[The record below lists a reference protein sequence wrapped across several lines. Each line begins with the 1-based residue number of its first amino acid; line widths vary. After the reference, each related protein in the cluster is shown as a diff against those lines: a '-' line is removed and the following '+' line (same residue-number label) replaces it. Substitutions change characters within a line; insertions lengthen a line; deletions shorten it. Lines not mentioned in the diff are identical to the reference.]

1 MLIGLFAHTAMGQ
14 TNYVWNGTAG
24 DWGTAANWLPNGVP
38 GTNAGDT
45 ATIGNGGN
53 PSIGNGI
60 TPITYTLARVTIT
73 NATGPV
79 SGSTLTINAS
89 ATLNVI
95 SNSITNVVLNGGN
108 ISNNGVLN
116 ITTANAAGGSN
127 VPVGIGCG
135 TPIQLPSVA
144 TEYGYSGNGSV
155 DIDISGYSTS
165 ATTGTAVNL
174 NATNANTS
182 YRFIFGGASNVE
194 NTMTLNSAVVSYAFR
209 IVGGVNASPLIIGG
223 TGFTLGTGF
232 GGLFILGGRSS
243 VTINTGTTVTMNS
256 DAANATT
263 GISAY
268 SGANIPV
275 SFINKGTVNILGAST
290 RSGISVSVENTGK
303 SNFAPNVN
311 FMNFE
316 NQGVLN
322 IDMACSV
329 ASYAP
334 LSVTASGT
342 GQGNFNM
349 LNTSTG
355 LMTLKNTNATG
366 SNIGSAIFVTAG
378 GNIANVNFTNNGTL
392 NLSGTNAVVGG
403 QAGTAV
409 LPRSQFINTGTIT
422 SNTNFNNWV
431 ISNSST
437 GSIVFTN
444 PTAGASVLPFNG
456 AFALNN
462 GKIQTASGSTSLTN
476 LRGVAAYSATSSIE
490 PGGSGYGVADL
501 GIIGTT
507 PPAGTLKLQVDGNT
521 AGVDHDQLNCTNGG
535 VGYTSAPTITFAGGA
550 GSGAS
555 GYVTVVGGAIT
566 AVTIVSGGSG
576 YTTAPTVTASVGTGA
591 TLTATVSGGAVTGVS
606 VVAGGT
612 AYTANSNLTF
622 GSAVTTA
629 ATASTTITSGSVDA
643 INLLT
648 GGSGYTTAPTVSF
661 STSGSTTSAAVTATI
676 SGGAVTGFNTVLSLS
691 NLNLE
696 ITSLYTPSS
705 SVSIP
710 IVTTSGA
717 GTISGN
723 FASVTGLAPGW
734 TISYTP
740 TSVNLVYTVV
750 IIPTIWTGS
759 ANNDFFNEANWRN
772 SVTNLAPAANSIN
785 PGSNINLHLQ
795 INSASAVI
803 TSGAIQFGTGSL
815 EVGSASLEAT
825 SLSGG
830 TVTLNENGYI
840 NLTSAT
846 PLLNDVQI
854 NLTSGIGW
862 VRTPNYKASDI
873 NNTNLGQIKVNGS
886 SAVYTSNLRLD
897 HYYLNGCVI
906 RANLAA
912 TAPLTIYDNA
922 NRLGTSAAITVN
934 TIHSGDAIANAMN
947 NKMESFLL
955 KKGFMVTIA
964 IENDGTG
971 KSKNFIA
978 SETDLIINVLP
989 QTLQNTISFI
999 RVMPWNWV
1007 TKKGFNAPVDSNLN
1021 VSWRY
1026 QWNPNQAS
1034 TIDWEF
1040 APMSWGHTSANDPA
1054 DIQLLVDKY
1063 NSPYV
1068 MSFNEPDDCDGQSG
1082 QYGNLCQ
1089 TDVAVG
1095 YHKNLMKTGM
1105 RIVSPGGREEA
1116 PKTGQWLEEFYN
1128 KATAQDIRVD
1138 VIAVH
1143 WYDWGSNPTVN
1154 TNPTAEQVFD
1164 RFKTYLTNVYDKF
1177 GLPIWITEFNANPA
1191 RSQAINA
1198 GFLELA
1204 LPYLESLDYIE
1215 RYCWFP
1221 FNTNTHFTGWDEV
1234 NRVPTNTTPTLV
1246 GTIYKNINN
1255 TTPVNSSPSIPE
1267 ATVNADNSLDLSNN
1281 PNVALNKPATSSSSW
1296 NGNVAS
1302 NAVDGDTTST
1312 SSRWLVE
1319 FASRPLPAWLEVD
1332 LQGSFTVDS
1341 FRIFEGSNAVRN
1353 FRFEVWDPTL
1363 NSGTGGWSTALTVA
1377 NNPSTPL
1384 TTYRTITPVAT
1395 TRVRLFITAPHNDSG
1410 YIRMFEFE
1418 VYGLKN
1424 NPTWTGG
1431 TSTAWTT
1438 AANWSTGIVPDQFS
1452 TVLIAGGAAF
1462 QPTISA
1468 TTTINALGI
1477 AAGATLTVTAPNF
1490 TVRGAIDND
1499 GTMTIGNNSNLLQ
1512 GEEFNPNTGN
1522 VSITRSSS
1530 ALQRLDYTIWS
1541 SPVETQNL
1549 AAFSPATSLNRFYN
1563 YNETTNL
1570 YNAVANPS
1578 TTAFGL
1584 AGGTLI
1590 RMPNTHPTTPTVW
1603 NGTFTGIPNNGSIN
1617 RVVTYRNQT
1626 PFGFGYNMIGN
1637 PYPSTINANAFIT
1650 ENAAK
1655 IENTLY
1661 FWRKTNGAGGS
1672 AYATWNSAT
1681 GGTVSAAGSEIP
1693 NGTIQVGQGFF
1704 VRAKPGTNPLATS
1717 FNQTLTFTNEMRQG
1731 NTSTQFFKI
1740 RQETKDRLWLNLT
1753 TATGVFSQALI
1764 GYLTDATLGVD
1775 DFDGKY
1781 INDSPIALTSNVNNE
1796 EYTIQSRPSFDPS
1809 DSVPLNFKT
1818 DVAGNYTIGLDHF
1831 DGVFANG
1838 QDVYLVDHTTGVE
1851 VDLKVASHTFAAS
1864 AGVDNTRFTL
1874 KYQKTLKVGAP
1885 TFNENTVRVYKNSGI
1900 LYVNSG
1906 AVAINNVKV
1915 FDLQGRLVAEQ
1926 KNIKATTASIKDI
1939 KAVQQVLIVKITAED
1954 GSLVAKKVLN

>member
-1 MLIGLFAHTAMGQ
+1 MNNIISLRIVVILLMGLFANTAMGQ
-14 TNYVWNGTAG
+14 TNYVWNGTTG
-24 DWGTAANWLPNGVP
+24 DWGTATNWSPNGIP
-38 GTNAGDT
+38 GTNSGDT
-45 ATIGNGGN
+45 ATISNGGN
-53 PSIGNGI
+53 PSIGNGVNSV
-60 TPITYTLARVTIT
+60 TYTLARVTIS
-73 NATGPV
+73 NASGPL
-79 SGSTLTINAS
+79 SGSTLTINPN
-89 ATLNVI
+89 ATLTLSSSTTAVI
-95 SNSITNVVLNGGN
+95 TLNGGN
-108 ISNNGVLN
+108 IVNNGKLD
-116 ITTANAAGGSN
+116 ITSTNTGASI
-127 VPVGIGCG
+127 GIACG
-135 TPIQLPSVA
+135 TPSIAPTIS
-144 TEYGYSGNGSV
+144 TPTNYGYTGSGDLSFTL
-155 DIDISGYSTS
+155 SASSTVNNCAIGLTS
-165 ATTGTAVNL
+165 TNVFATYTMNIVNSKTTF
-174 NATNANTS
+174 A
-182 YRFIFGGASNVE
+182 FGNLG
-194 NTMTLNSAVVSYAFR
+194 SYAVR
-209 IVGGVNASPLIIGG
+209 ATAQSPLIIGG
-223 TGFTLGTGF
+223 SGFTVSGVN
-232 GGLFILGGRSS
+232 GGLISLGANCN
-243 VTINTGTTVTMNS
+243 VTVDVGTTLTLTSSSTNVTN
-256 DAANATT
+256 
-263 GISAY
+263 GINHFQ
-268 SGANIPV
+268 SGANAAV
-275 SFINKGTVNILGAST
+275 SFINRGTINMTGTST
-290 RSGISVSVENTGK
+290 RSGIAFSIANTNI
-303 SNFAPNVN
+303 SNFSPAVAVT
-311 FMNFE
+311 NFE
-316 NQGVLN
+316 NQGSINVDL
-322 IDMACSV
+322 
-329 ASYAP
+329 ASTAANQAP
-334 LSVTASGT
+334 LSVGVSGT
-342 GQGNFNM
+342 GQGN
-349 LNTSTG
+349 LNI
-355 LMTLKNTNATG
+355 KNTNTG
-366 SNIGSAIFVTAG
+366 VMVLKNNQALASNIGCSIYIPSDGNSPNVT
-378 GNIANVNFTNNGTL
+378 FTNNGVL
-392 NLSGTNAVVGG
+392 NLSGTNAVFGG
-403 QAGTAV
+403 QSGTAA

-422 SNTNFNNWV
+422 SNTNFNNWT

-437 GSIVFTN
+437 GTIAFTS
-444 PTAGASVLPFNG
+444 PASGASVFPFSG

-462 GKIQTASGSTSLTN
+462 GKIQTAAGSTSLTN
-476 LRGVAAYSATSSIE
+476 LRGVAAYSSTSSIE
-490 PGGSGYGVADL
+490 PGGNGYGIADL
-501 GIIGTT
+501 GVIGATA
-507 PPAGTLKLQVDGNT
+507 PAGTLKLQVDGNT
-521 AGVDHDQLNCTNGG
+521 AGTDYDQLNITTGG
-535 VGYTSAPTITFAGGA
+535 AGYTSAPTISFAGGA
-550 GSGAS
+550 GSGAA
-555 GYVTVVGGAIT
+555 GYVTVSGGAIT

-576 YTTAPTVTASVGTGA
+576 YTTAPTVSASVGSGA
-591 TLTATVSGGAVTGVS
+591 TLTATVAGGAVTGVS

-622 GSAVTTA
+622 TNTVTTA
-629 ATASTTITSGSVDA
+629 ATASTTIANGAVDA

-661 STSGSTTSAAVTATI
+661 STSGSTTSAAVTANV

-710 IVTTSGA
+710 IVTTSGT
-717 GTISGN
+717 GTISGT
-723 FASVTGLAPGW
+723 FAGVTGLAPGW
-734 TISYTP
+734 TISYTA

-862 VRTPNYKASDI
+862 IRTPNLNARAISD
-873 NNTNLGQIKVNGS
+873 TNLGQIKVNGS

-906 RANLAA
+906 RANLAT

-1040 APMSWGHTSANDPA
+1040 APMTWGHTSANDPA

-1082 QYGNLCQ
+1082 QYGNLCR

-1116 PKTGQWLEEFYN
+1116 PFGWLEEFYA
-1128 KATAQDIRVD
+1128 KTTAQDIRVD

-1154 TNPTAEQVFD
+1154 TNPTAEQVFN
-1164 RFKTYLTNVYDKF
+1164 RFKTYLTNVHNLY

-1255 TTPVNSSPSIPE
+1255 TTPVNSNPAVPE
-1267 ATVNADNSLDLSNN
+1267 STISSDNNLNLSDN
-1281 PNVALNKPATSSSSW
+1281 PNVALNKPATSSSVYLT
-1296 NGNVAS
+1296 NTAS

-1312 SSRWLVE
+1312 DSRWLVE
-1319 FASRPLPAWLEVD
+1319 FATKPLPAWLEVD
-1332 LQGSFTVDS
+1332 LQGSFTIDS
-1341 FRIFEGSNAVRN
+1341 FRIFEGANAVRN
-1353 FRFEVWDPTL
+1353 FQFQVWNPAL
-1363 NSGTGGWSTALTVA
+1363 NAGAGDWSTALTVT
-1377 NNPSTPL
+1377 NNSNTPV
-1384 TTYRTITPVAT
+1384 TTFRTITPVAT
-1395 TRVRLFITAPHNDSG
+1395 TKVRVLISAHNDPG
-1410 YIRMFEFE
+1410 YIRMFELE

-1452 TVLIAGGAAF
+1452 NVLIAGGATF
-1462 QPTISA
+1462 QPTIST
-1468 TTTINALGI
+1468 TTTINYLAI
-1477 AAGATLTVTAPNF
+1477 AAGASLTVTAPNF
-1490 TVRGAIDND
+1490 TVKGAIDND

-1603 NGTFTGIPNNGSIN
+1603 SGTFTGIPNNGSIN
-1617 RVVTYRNQT
+1617 RVVTYKNVA

-1637 PYPSTINANAFIT
+1637 PYPSTISANAFIT
-1650 ENAAK
+1650 ENTTK
-1655 IENTLY
+1655 IESTLY
-1661 FWRKTNGAGGS
+1661 FWRKTNGALGS
-1672 AYATWNSAT
+1672 AYATWISGM
-1681 GGTVSAAGSEIP
+1681 GGTASGAGSAVP

-1717 FNQTLTFTNEMRQG
+1717 FNQTLTFTNAMRQG

-1753 TATGVFSQALI
+1753 TTTGVFSQTLI
-1764 GYLTDATLGVD
+1764 GYLNDATLGVD
-1775 DFDGKY
+1775 DFDGQY
-1781 INDSPIALTSNVNNE
+1781 INDSPIALTSNINNE
-1796 EYTIQSRPSFDPS
+1796 EYTIQGRPSFDPS
-1809 DSVPLNFKT
+1809 DIVALNFKT
-1818 DVAGNYTIGLDHF
+1818 DAAGDYTIALDHL
-1831 DGVFANG
+1831 DGVFSNG
-1838 QDVYLVDHTTGVE
+1838 QDVYLVDNKTGAE
-1851 VDLKVASHTFAAS
+1851 IDLKVSSHTFTAT
-1864 AGVDNTRFTL
+1864 AGVDNSRFSL
-1874 KYQKTLKVGAP
+1874 KYQKTLKVDA
-1885 TFNENTVRVYKNSGI
+1885 TAFNENSVRVYKNNGTI
-1900 LYVNSG
+1900 YVNSG
-1906 AVAINNVKV
+1906 SVAINNVKV
-1915 FDLQGRLVAEQ
+1915 YDIQGRLIAEQ
-1926 KNIKATTASIKDI
+1926 KNVKANTATIKNLK
-1939 KAVQQVLIVKITAED
+1939 VENQVLIVKITGED
-1954 GSLVAKKVLN
+1954 SSVVSKKVMY